1 MATLDRIEPTFTA
14 WTPSASGIGII
25 EDDEYIG
32 RHRKREARRT
42 LRSVLGV
49 FYVGRHRRR

>member
-1 MATLDRIEPTFTA
+1 MATLDRLEPAYTA

-25 EDDEYIG
+25 EDEEYVG
-32 RHRKREARRT
+32 KHRKPGVRR
-42 LRSVLGV
+42 SFGAFIGM